1 MIVTVSQNRV
11 AALPEE
17 ATGISGLWDLDALQL
32 LSRLETSSAGLTA
45 DAANA
50 RLAGSVAT
58 RLRRKRRSDV
68 AILLAQFNNPIILL
82 LAVSAVLSYLLDDAT
97 NAWIILAILLASG
110 LLGFWQER
118 SAANAVARLLAM
130 IETKTT
136 VLRDGVPVEIPL
148 PDVVGGDVVL
158 LRAGTLIPGDCR
170 LLESNS
176 LFVDEATL
184 TGESFPVEKS
194 VGVLPSETP
203 LSRRANVLFL
213 GTHVISGTATAVVV
227 RTGRSTEFGQVS
239 SRLEQRPP
247 ETGFERGLRNFG
259 NLLIKVTLVLVIV
272 VFAVNVYFKRPVV
285 ESLLFA
291 LALAVGM
298 TPQLLPAI
306 TSIVLASGAKA
317 MAEAQVIVKQLL
329 AIENFGSMDV
339 LCSDKTGTLTEG
351 IVQLHSAE
359 NLAGEQSEKVLR
371 LAYLNAAFETGFK
384 NPIDEAVRSFREF
397 DLSGVRKLDENPY
410 DFVRKRLSLLVD
422 DQGTAL
428 IITKGA
434 LANVVEVCDFAES
447 PAGDI
452 VPIASQRESI
462 TRRFT
467 ELSEQGFRVLGLA
480 SRAMT
485 GTQVDDCV
493 GLISRNALASGSD
506 GQATFEPDASAF
518 RLMVS
523 EQSVARI
530 NNSDER
536 EMTFLGFLVFF
547 DPPKAGIAETLR
559 QLEQLGIGLKIITGD
574 NRAVARTVGRQ
585 VGIREPR
592 ILTGSELRRL
602 SDDALRTQARN
613 VDLFAEVEPNQKE
626 RIILALQKS
635 GHIVGY
641 LGDGINDASA
651 LHAADVGISVASAVD
666 VAREAAQVV
675 LLNKDLGVLVQGVR
689 EGRKTFANTLKYVF
703 FSVSAN
709 FGYMFSI
716 AIASLLLPFLPLL
729 PVQILMVNLLADF
742 PAMALA
748 TDSVDPEVIDRPRRW
763 DVRALTRFMLM
774 FGLSSSTFDFLTF
787 GCLLL
792 GYKATIAEFRTGWW
806 IVSVM
811 TGVVIMLAVRTQ
823 RPFFRSQ
830 PGRWLL
836 IAASSVAVV
845 AVLLPFSPFAAAL
858 EFVPP
863 SLSLFAII
871 AGIAV
876 LYGITMELL
885 KRIYFR
891 RQPSH

>member
-1 MIVTVSQNRV
+1 M
-11 AALPEE
+11 AALPED
-17 ATGISGLWDLDALQL
+17 ATGISNSGLWGLEASELLLQ
-32 LSRLETSSAGLTA
+32 LETSSSGLSN
-45 DAANA
+45 DVAAERFA
-50 RLAGSVAT
+50 RNGAT
-58 RLRRKRRSDV
+58 RLRSQRRSDV

-136 VLRDGVPVEIPL
+136 VLRDGVAVEIPL
-148 PDVVGGDVVL
+148 QDVVPGDVVL

-170 LLESNS
+170 LLESNN
-176 LFVDEATL
+176 LFVDEAAL

-194 VGVLPSETP
+194 VGVLPLDAP
-203 LSRRANVLFL
+203 LSRRTNVLFL

-227 RTGRSTEFGQVS
+227 RTGQSTEFGQVS

-306 TSIVLASGAKA
+306 TSVVLASGARA

-351 IVQLHSAE
+351 VVQLHAAE
-359 NLAGEQSEKVLR
+359 CPAGVHSEKVLR
-371 LAYLNAAFETGFK
+371 LAYLNAVFETGFA

-397 DLSGVRKLDENPY
+397 DLTGVRKLDENPY

-422 DQGTAL
+422 DRGTTL

-434 LANVVEVCDFAES
+434 LANVVEVCDSAES
-447 PAGDI
+447 PTGEI
-452 VPIASQRESI
+452 VPIQSQHESI
-462 TRRFT
+462 LRRFT
-467 ELSEQGFRVLGLA
+467 ELSEQGYRVLGLA
-480 SRAMT
+480 SRELSVT
-485 GTQVDDCV
+485 R
-493 GLISRNALASGSD
+493 ISN
-506 GQATFEPDASAF
+506 T
-518 RLMVS
+518 
-523 EQSVARI
+523 
-530 NNSDER
+530 DER

-547 DPPKAGIAETLR
+547 DPPKAGISETLQ
-559 QLEQLGIGLKIITGD
+559 QLKQLGIGLKIITGD

-585 VGIREPR
+585 VGVREPR

-602 SDDALRTQARN
+602 SDTALRTQARD

-635 GHIVGY
+635 GYIVGY

-675 LLNKDLGVLVQGVR
+675 LLNKDLGVLVHGVR

-703 FSVSAN
+703 FSLSAN
-709 FGYMFSI
+709 FGYMFSM
-716 AIASLLLPFLPLL
+716 AVASLLLPFLPLL

-748 TDSVDPEVIDRPRRW
+748 TDSVDPEVIERPRRW
-763 DVRALTRFMLM
+763 DVRALTRFMLI

-806 IVSVM
+806 IVSVL
-811 TGVVIMLAVRTQ
+811 TGVIIMLAVRTQ

-836 IAASSVAVV
+836 IAAGSIAAV
-845 AVLLPFSPFAAAL
+845 AVLLPFSPFAETL

-863 SLSLFAII
+863 SISLFEII
-871 AGIAV
+871 AGIAI
-876 LYGITMELL
+876 LYGITMELM
-885 KRIYFR
+885 KRLYYR
-891 RQPSH
+891 TQT

>member
-1 MIVTVSQNRV
+1 MTVAEPMRRT
-11 AALPEE
+11 AALPQE
-17 ATGISGLWDLDALQL
+17 AKHISDSGFWSLEVSDL
-32 LSRLETSSAGLTA
+32 LSRLETSSAGLSSG
-45 DAANA
+45 AAAERFDRN
-50 RLAGSVAT
+50 GTT

-176 LFVDEATL
+176 LFVDEAAL

-194 VGVLPSETP
+194 VGVLPSEMP
-203 LSRRANVLFL
+203 LSRRTNVLFL

-239 SRLEQRPP
+239 TRLEQRPP

-306 TSIVLASGAKA
+306 TSVVLASGAKA
-317 MAEAQVIVKQLL
+317 MADAQVIVKQLL

-351 IVQLHSAE
+351 VVQLHSAE
-359 NLAGEQSEKVLR
+359 NLAGVSSEKVLR
-371 LAYLNAAFETGFK
+371 LAYLNAVFETGFA

-422 DQGTAL
+422 DQGTPL
-428 IITKGA
+428 VITKGA

-447 PAGDI
+447 PTGDI
-452 VPIASQRESI
+452 VPIQSQRESI
-462 TRRFT
+462 LRRFT
-467 ELSEQGFRVLGLA
+467 ELSEQGYRVLGLA
-480 SRAMT
+480 SRVLNVT
-485 GTQVDDCV
+485 R
-493 GLISRNALASGSD
+493 ISN
-506 GQATFEPDASAF
+506 T
-518 RLMVS
+518 
-523 EQSVARI
+523 
-530 NNSDER
+530 DER

-547 DPPKAGIAETLR
+547 DPPKAGIGETLS

-592 ILTGSELRRL
+592 ILTGSELRKL
-602 SDDALRTQARN
+602 SDDALRTQARD

-626 RIILALQKS
+626 RIILALKKS

-716 AIASLLLPFLPLL
+716 AVASLLLPFLPLL

-774 FGLSSSTFDFLTF
+774 FGLSSSAFDFLTF
-787 GCLLL
+787 VCLLL
-792 GYKATIAEFRTGWW
+792 GYQATIAEFRTGWW
-806 IVSVM
+806 IVSVL
-811 TGVVIMLAVRTQ
+811 TGVIIMLAVRTQ

-836 IAASSVAVV
+836 IAAGSVAVV

-858 EFVPP
+858 EFVAP
-863 SLSLFAII
+863 SVSLLGII
-871 AGIAV
+871 AGIAI
-876 LYGITMELL
+876 LYGITMELI
-885 KRIYFR
+885 KRLYFR
-891 RQPSH
+891 TRS

>member
-1 MIVTVSQNRV
+1 MTASVSQSRV

-17 ATGISGLWDLDALQL
+17 ATGIAGSGFWDLDASVL
-32 LSRLETSSAGLTA
+32 LSRLKTSSGGLSR
-45 DAANA
+45 DAAAERFA
-50 RLAGSVAT
+50 RNGAT
-58 RLRRKRRSDV
+58 RLQRKRRSDV

-136 VLRDGVPVEIPL
+136 VLRDGVPLEIPL
-148 PDVVGGDVVL
+148 QDVVPGDVVL

-176 LFVDEATL
+176 LFVDEAAL
-184 TGESFPVEKS
+184 TGESFPVEKTI
-194 VGVLPSETP
+194 GELPSDTP
-203 LSRRANVLFL
+203 LSRRTNVLFL

-306 TSIVLASGAKA
+306 TSVVLASGAKA
-317 MAEAQVIVKQLL
+317 MADAQVIVKQLL

-351 IVQLHSAE
+351 VVQLHSVE
-359 NLAGEQSEKVLR
+359 NLAGEHSEKVLR

-410 DFVRKRLSLLVD
+410 DFVRKRLSLLMD
-422 DQGTAL
+422 DHGSTL

-434 LANVVEVCDFAES
+434 LVNVVEVCDFAEL
-447 PAGDI
+447 PTGDI
-452 VPIASQRESI
+452 VPIVSQHELI

-480 SRAMT
+480 SRNVGRAL
-485 GTQVDDCV
+485 VPVPCDDLEACKSV
-493 GLISRNALASGSD
+493 
-506 GQATFEPDASAF
+506 ASACDQVTGWST
-518 RLMVS
+518 RPT
-523 EQSVARI
+523 QAAPTRI
-530 NNSDER
+530 SNADER

-547 DPPKAGIAETLR
+547 DPPKAGIDETLR

-592 ILTGSELRRL
+592 ILSGSELRRL
-602 SDDALRTQARN
+602 SEDALRTQAHD

-675 LLNKDLGVLVQGVR
+675 LLNKDLGVLVQGVL
-689 EGRKTFANTLKYVF
+689 EGRKTFANTLKYVY

-716 AIASLLLPFLPLL
+716 AVASLLLPFLPLL

-748 TDSVDPEVIDRPRRW
+748 TDSVDPEVIERPRRW
-763 DVRALTRFMLM
+763 DVRALTRFMLL

-792 GYKATIAEFRTGWW
+792 GYNASITEFRTGWW
-806 IVSVM
+806 IVSVL
-811 TGVVIMLAVRTQ
+811 TGVIIMLAVRTQ

-836 IAASSVAVV
+836 IAAGSVAVV
-845 AVLLPFSPFAAAL
+845 AVLLPFSPFAGAL
-858 EFVPP
+858 EFVSP
-863 SLSLFAII
+863 SIALLGII
-871 AGIAV
+871 AGIAI
-876 LYGITMELL
+876 LYGITMEFM
-885 KRIYFR
+885 KRIYYR
-891 RQPSH
+891 TQRSAG